1 MPADRTRRT
10 TTSRDAAEAAF
21 KAATTKPAELPPKRP
36 TIPNA
41 KELVSLR
48 IDRDIL
54 DHFQEAGLRSI
65 QCQRAISG
73 DLPSAKPWRSCR
85 AAFPKDGTNP
95 NARDSRLG
103 TRVAIVQCAV
113 SVAASSSTRA
123 SSGTAA
129 AVVVVSSHSIG

>member
-10 TTSRDAAEAAF
+10 TTSREAAEAAF

-54 DHFQEAGLRSI
+54 DLFLDAVQGWQDRINEALR
-65 QCQRAISG
+65 
-73 DLPSAKPWRSCR
+73 K
-85 AAFPKDGTNP
+85 
-95 NARDSRLG
+95 
-103 TRVAIVQCAV
+103 IV
-113 SVAASSSTRA
+113 
-123 SSGTAA
+123 GK
-129 AVVVVSSHSIG
+129 